1 MIPKIIHQLWIGP
14 KSPPSNHMATWKN
27 KNPSFEYIRWSEDEL
42 KKRNFNL
49 ECTDK
54 INEIEEINGKA
65 DIIRW
70 EILYEYGGVFIDA
83 DSVCVEPIDDILMSK
98 EAFAGWEQEVV
109 RPGLVATGTMGF
121 PPKHPLVRNA
131 IDFILRNEVS
141 QKKTKQMAWQTVGP
155 GLLTK
160 LNNTGFFKDL
170 YIFPSFTFLPI
181 HCTKKEYNG
190 HGKIYAFQEWG
201 STFNNYESMD
211 QHLLPNQL
219 ITPDVSKSIS
229 ILISSYNTKAAHIKA
244 CLHSIKNQ
252 VGHFHMEIV
261 WINDGS
267 DSLHSSI
274 LKKMLDQFKLETRFT
289 SIVYSENMENKGI
302 GFTLNKGINLCSN
315 EIIIKMDSD
324 DVMVPDR
331 IIKQFTYMNENPNV
345 HICGGQMKLFQ
356 DTREQQIVNVT
367 NHPSLSWDNYK
378 KNPSHWFINHPTV
391 CYRKSSVLKVGNY
404 NAELKEMSEDFELEL
419 RMLKEFKYIYNFSDY
434 LLFYRLH
441 SGQITHKLQE
451 KGTNIY
457 WTTIRNKIISNLI
470 NDK

>member
-121 PPKHPLVRNA
+121 PPKHPLVRSA

-229 ILISSYNTKAAHIKA
+229 ILISSFNTKAAHIKA

-274 LKKMLDQFKLETRFT
+274 LKKML
-289 SIVYSENMENKGI
+289 S
-302 GFTLNKGINLCSN
+302 
-315 EIIIKMDSD
+315 
-324 DVMVPDR
+324 
-331 IIKQFTYMNENPNV
+331 
-345 HICGGQMKLFQ
+345 
-356 DTREQQIVNVT
+356 
-367 NHPSLSWDNYK
+367 
-378 KNPSHWFINHPTV
+378 
-391 CYRKSSVLKVGNY
+391 
-404 NAELKEMSEDFELEL
+404 
-419 RMLKEFKYIYNFSDY
+419 
-434 LLFYRLH
+434 
-441 SGQITHKLQE
+441 
-451 KGTNIY
+451 
-457 WTTIRNKIISNLI
+457 
-470 NDK
+470 